1 MFFSP
6 HFPNLF
12 PTFSDLC
19 PLDGQDLAGP
29 GLGDRPAKR
38 RKAEVA
44 EVQLLQIIKKHS
56 GSRLANQPSPLWG
69 V

>member
-1 MFFSP
+1 
-6 HFPNLF
+6 
-12 PTFSDLC
+12 
-19 PLDGQDLAGP
+19 LDGQDLAGP

-69 V
+69 LWGVSHGEAHTKRYWDVKNG